1 MSDAKWI
8 TQLQAVL
15 DCPVREHQLP
25 IHDWRLLSSEQARQP
40 NERLQ
45 KPKTNAVTI
54 GDYVSGPEGA
64 TWFALEQHADHVHVL
79 EINRQQRLSEME
91 IRLIGWAV
99 NQMLAESSKNYEG
112 FSESERYASELGT
125 WIDEQLDASEPKL
138 LLPDRLI
145 SRGRLFSSM
154 IPFLL
159 VCEQAES
166 GRASFGELEKL
177 LRTFLAEDV
186 LIIPLKEQ
194 EWLILGPASL
204 IHDAQSGERD
214 EEEEESLEESLASI
228 AFGLHEMLASEWMGD
243 CHLAISHPISPANS
257 IIGTTALLRETVHLG
272 RAFHIGANI
281 HLPWLLHLER
291 LLNTIPEAHRI
302 KFVEQALK
310 RTDAFL
316 DPEILTTLETFF
328 ALDCNVSETAKKLY
342 IHRNTLLYRLDKLKQ
357 ETELD
362 VRQFRDAVLVKII
375 LLLYKVTK
383 RA

>member
-8 TQLQAVL
+8 MQLQAVL
-15 DCPVREHQLP
+15 DCPVREHKLP
-25 IHDWRLLSSEQARQP
+25 IEDWLLLSNEQGRHQ
-40 NERLQ
+40 NDGLQ

-54 GDYVSGPEGA
+54 GDYVSGAEGA
-64 TWFALEQHADHVHVL
+64 IWFALEQEADQVHVL
-79 EINRQQRLSEME
+79 EVNRQPFSEME
-91 IRLIGWAV
+91 LRLIGWTAS
-99 NQMLAESSKNYEG
+99 QILADRSKHYEG
-112 FSESERYASELGT
+112 MTESERYARELGT

-159 VCEQAES
+159 VCEQSEPN
-166 GRASFGELEKL
+166 GESFGELEKL
-177 LRTFLAEDV
+177 LRTFLAEEV
-186 LIIPLKEQ
+186 LIIPLKDQ

-204 IHDAQSGERD
+204 INDAQSGERD
-214 EEEEESLEESLASI
+214 EEDEESLEESLASI
-228 AFGLHEMLASEWMGD
+228 AFGLHEMLESEWIGE
-243 CHLAISHPISPANS
+243 CHLAVSHPLSPANS
-257 IIGTTALLRETVHLG
+257 IVGTTALLRETVHLG
-272 RAFHIGANI
+272 RAFHIGSNI

-291 LLNTIPEAHRI
+291 LLNTIPEPHRI

-328 ALDCNVSETAKKLY
+328 SLDCNVSETAKKLY

>member
-1 MSDAKWI
+1 M
-8 TQLQAVL
+8 
-15 DCPVREHQLP
+15 
-25 IHDWRLLSSEQARQP
+25 LSGEQHRNLNIP
-40 NERLQ
+40 LNQ
-45 KPKTNAVTI
+45 KKNTITI
-54 GDYVSGPEGA
+54 GDYISGHEGV
-64 TWFALEQHADHVHVL
+64 TWFALHHDAERVEVL
-79 EINRQQRLSEME
+79 EIARKQLSDTELA
-91 IRLIGWAV
+91 LIGWAV
-99 NQMLAESSKNYEG
+99 THLLAGRSKTYEG
-112 FSESERYASELGT
+112 IPESERYARELGA
-125 WIDEQLDASEPKL
+125 WIDEQLDVSDPKL
-138 LLPDRLI
+138 LLPDRLVA
-145 SRGRLFSSM
+145 RGRLFTSM
-154 IPFLL
+154 VPFLL
-159 VCEQAES
+159 VCEQAET
-166 GRASFGELEKL
+166 GRASYNELERL
-177 LRTFLAEDV
+177 LRTFLSEDV

-214 EEEEESLEESLASI
+214 EEDEESVEESLSSMAH
-228 AFGLHEMLASEWMGD
+228 GLHEMLSSEWIGE
-243 CHLAISHPISPANS
+243 CHLAVSHPISPANS
-257 IIGTTALLRETVHLG
+257 IVSTTAILRETVHLG
-272 RAFHIGANI
+272 RAFHLGSNI

-291 LLNTIPEAHRI
+291 LLNTIPEVHRI

>member
-1 MSDAKWI
+1 M
-8 TQLQAVL
+8 
-15 DCPVREHQLP
+15 
-25 IHDWRLLSSEQARQP
+25 
-40 NERLQ
+40 
-45 KPKTNAVTI
+45 
-54 GDYVSGPEGA
+54 
-64 TWFALEQHADHVHVL
+64 L

>member
-8 TQLQAVL
+8 KQLQAVL

-25 IHDWRLLSSEQARQP
+25 IQDWRLLSGEQGKQP
-40 NERLQ
+40 YDRLQ
-45 KPKTNAVTI
+45 KSKTNAVTI
-54 GDYVSGPEGA
+54 GDYVNGPEGVV
-64 TWFALEQHADHVHVL
+64 WFALEQEGERLQVL
-79 EINRQQRLSEME
+79 EVIRKGIQDTEL
-91 IRLIGWAV
+91 RLIGWAIC
-99 NQMLAESSKNYEG
+99 QSLGDKSKSLDG
-112 FSESERYASELGT
+112 FSESERYVRELGS

-159 VCEQAES
+159 VCEQAEP
-166 GRASFGELEKL
+166 GGASFSELEKL
-177 LRTFLAEDV
+177 LRTFLAEEV
-186 LIIPLKEQ
+186 LLIPLKEQ

-204 IHDAQSGERD
+204 INDAQSGERD
-214 EEEEESLEESLASI
+214 EETEESLEESLSSI
-228 AFGLHEMLASEWMGD
+228 AFGLHEMLESEWMGE
-243 CHLAISHPISPANS
+243 CHLAVSHPISPANS
-257 IIGTTALLRETVHLG
+257 IVGTTALLRETVHLG
-272 RAFHIGANI
+272 RAFHIGSNI

-291 LLNTIPEAHRI
+291 LLNTIPEVHRI